1 MESIATPATSAG
13 IGHLEQDRGQVM
25 DRSATLP
32 WTIPV
37 MLLGSTSIAVG
48 ILWDISWHM
57 TIGRDTFWTP
67 AHMAIYL
74 GGVLAGICGG
84 WMALRTTFGG
94 SPESVGSS
102 VRFWGFR
109 APFGAW
115 VAIWGAIA
123 MLTSAPFD
131 DWWHN
136 VYGLDVEILSPPHT
150 VLAAGMIGIQVGT
163 MLLVLAIS
171 NRRSYEPGPLP
182 GPAAQLPGI
191 AARFPGIAAR
201 LPGIAALY
209 AAGVVVV
216 MAAIL
221 LSEFSHPNEQHTALF
236 YKVSCAIYPALLVAA
251 ARSSRLRWPA
261 TVTAASYM
269 LIVASMVWILPRFAA
284 QPLLGPINN
293 PMDSMAPPAFPLL
306 LVIPALGLD
315 VLLRNRERLGGWKT
329 ALLAGAVFA
338 VLFFAAQW
346 LFSEF
351 LLSPGARNAFFG
363 GDQHWSY
370 NTRFG
375 DWRYDFWDLDEDPMT
390 PAGMGVALLF
400 AAASSGLGLWWGGW
414 MARVRR

>member
-1 MESIATPATSAG
+1 MESIATPAT
-13 IGHLEQDRGQVM
+13 LVM
-25 DRSATLP
+25 DRSARQVSLP

-74 GGVLAGICGG
+74 GGVLAGLCGG

-94 SPESVGSS
+94 SAESRDSA

-115 VAIWGAIA
+115 LAIWGAIA

-150 VLAAGMIGIQVGT
+150 VLAAGMIAIQVGT
-163 MLLVLAIS
+163 MLLVLALN
-171 NRRSYEPGPLP
+171 NRGGSEPGRLS
-182 GPAAQLPGI
+182 GI
-191 AARFPGIAAR
+191 AS
-201 LPGIAALY
+201 LY

-216 MAAIL
+216 MVAIL
-221 LSEFSHPNEQHTALF
+221 LSEFSHPNEQHTATF
-236 YKVSCAIYPALLVAA
+236 YKVACAFHPLLLVAA

-261 TVTAASYM
+261 TLTAAFYM
-269 LIVASMVWILPRFAA
+269 LIVAVMVWILPRFAA

-293 PMDSMAPPAFPLL
+293 PMDHMAPPAFPLL

-315 VLLRNRERLGGWKT
+315 LLLRHRERLGGWKT
-329 ALLAGAVFA
+329 AILCGVVFA

-351 LLSPGARNAFFG
+351 LLSPGARNAVFG

-370 NTRFG
+370 DTRLG
-375 DWRYDFWDLDEDPMT
+375 DWRYEFWNLDENPMT
-390 PAGMGVALLF
+390 PAAGAISVVL
-400 AAASSGLGLWWGGW
+400 AAVSSGLGLWWGGW